1 VAEGLGLADGDGALA
16 LALGLAGPLRD
27 AAAASGFS
35 FSFSLGSCLEPNF
48 EGVPTCRLDFLDL
61 WREDTSALEGGGE
74 DAEAGWGG
82 A

>member
-1 VAEGLGLADGDGALA
+1 MAEGLGLADGDGA

-35 FSFSLGSCLEPNF
+35 FSLASCFEPNF

-74 DAEAGWGG
+74 DAEAGWGS